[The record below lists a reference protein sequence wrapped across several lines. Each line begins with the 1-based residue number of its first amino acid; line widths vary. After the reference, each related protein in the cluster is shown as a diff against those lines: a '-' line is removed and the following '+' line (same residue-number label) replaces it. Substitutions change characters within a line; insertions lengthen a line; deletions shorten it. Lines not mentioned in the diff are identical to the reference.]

1 MSLGSLVSLLDYQM
15 NEMRDNYLED
25 THDDD
30 AQNVTTAIIH
40 KMITI
45 HVIISEVFMAGSF
58 LSSFW

>member
-1 MSLGSLVSLLDYQM
+1 M
-15 NEMRDNYLED
+15 NEMRDDYLED
-25 THDDD
+25 TTDDDNDD